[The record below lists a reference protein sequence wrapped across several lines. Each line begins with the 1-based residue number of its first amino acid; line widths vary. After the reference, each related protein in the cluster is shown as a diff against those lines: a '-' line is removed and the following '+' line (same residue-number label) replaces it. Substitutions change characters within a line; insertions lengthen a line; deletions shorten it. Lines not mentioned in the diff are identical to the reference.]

1 MKVATNWNTVR
12 ILEILA
18 KKERKF
24 EEIEKLARIPEKVLS
39 GLIEQMVSEELIEND
54 REFYR
59 ITEKGTKFLERLK

>member
-39 GLIEQMVSEELIEND
+39 GLIKQMVSEELIEND

>member
-1 MKVATNWNTVR
+1 MKIASNWNTVR

-24 EEIEKLARIPEKVLS
+24 EEIEKLARIPERVL
-39 GLIEQMVSEELIEND
+39 GNLIKQMILEELVEND